1 MAIFRRG
8 IPPTGA
14 SIAGWVGKIAIL
26 DEYRSMTGEVR
37 TTTATVH
44 LAAYRTDGD
53 ASVNL
58 CLSQPAA
65 WTINTK
71 KREQDRI

>member
-58 CLSQPAA
+58 CLS
-65 WTINTK
+65 
-71 KREQDRI
+71 